1 MWVLF
6 TSARPWRG
14 LLAWPSSWRTGQWS
28 WAQGRGTAGPASTLK
43 THKQVKQ
50 DLVVL
55 PIFHFKDFSL
65 VLEGYIPF
73 GWSKLIW
80 SVLFLMDTIKNS
92 KASQVSHWSWTTK
105 DSLLWETLIRT
116 KSSGQ
121 TKVLKT
127 DLWPAAGTHCGSASW
142 RLCWHVQL
150 SAPEN
155 TSELGMIVVAVLAI
169 FKVLLIFI
177 SIPYRSLGLV
187 FDLIFLFML
196 LQKRILQKVIISL
209 SE

>member
-1 MWVLF
+1 M
-6 TSARPWRG
+6 
-14 LLAWPSSWRTGQWS
+14 
-28 WAQGRGTAGPASTLK
+28 
-43 THKQVKQ
+43 
-50 DLVVL
+50 
-55 PIFHFKDFSL
+55 
-65 VLEGYIPF
+65 
-73 GWSKLIW
+73 
-80 SVLFLMDTIKNS
+80 
-92 KASQVSHWSWTTK
+92 
-105 DSLLWETLIRT
+105 
-116 KSSGQ
+116 
-121 TKVLKT
+121 
-127 DLWPAAGTHCGSASW
+127 
-142 RLCWHVQL
+142 QL